1 MRIAFDHQTFAAQ
14 VHGGI
19 SRAHARL
26 ATEMAAAG
34 HDVRIV
40 APLHI
45 NAYLADVP
53 PGIVQGRRV
62 AATRWPAR
70 AARLACR
77 LTAPPLIARFRPDIV
92 QETYYSARPIA
103 PPRARA
109 VLMVYDMIHELFPDS
124 FPADDPT
131 RSLKAAAVAR
141 ADHILCISQSTQADL
156 IAVHPAAA
164 SKSSVALLGFDPAP
178 AGIAPAPA
186 ARPYLLF
193 VGQRGGYK
201 NFAGLL
207 AAYAA
212 SPSLRADF
220 DLLAVGGGAFT
231 PAEVAA
237 IAAHGLAE
245 QVRQMPADDKTL
257 QRCYAGAAVFIYPS
271 LYEGFGIPPLEA
283 MAAGTPVVAMRAS
296 SVPEVCG
303 DAACYAEPDDPES
316 LRRAVEAVALSP
328 QTASGLIA
336 AGTARLAHFSW
347 ARAAETALAAYG
359 TLL

>member
-1 MRIAFDHQTFAAQ
+1 MCRKAS
-14 VHGGI
+14 
-19 SRAHARL
+19 SRA
-26 ATEMAAAG
+26 
-34 HDVRIV
+34 
-40 APLHI
+40 
-45 NAYLADVP
+45 
-53 PGIVQGRRV
+53 
-62 AATRWPAR
+62 

-77 LTAPPLIARFRPDIV
+77 VGAAPLLARFHPDIV

-103 PPRARA
+103 PPRART
-109 VLMVYDMIHELFPDS
+109 VLMVYDMIHELFPAS

-141 ADHILCISQSTQADL
+141 ADHILCISQSTLADL

-164 SKSSVALLGFDPAP
+164 AKSSVVLLGFDPAP
-178 AGIAPAPA
+178 PDIAPAPA
-186 ARPYLLF
+186 PATANTRPYLLF

-201 NFAGLL
+201 NFHGLL

-212 SPSLRADF
+212 SKSLRAGF

-231 PAEVAA
+231 PAEAAA
-237 IAAHGLAE
+237 IAAHGLAA
-245 QVRQMPADDKTL
+245 QVRQMPADDKLL
-257 QRCYAGAAVFIYPS
+257 QRCYAGGAVFIYPS

-296 SVPEVCG
+296 AVPEVCG
-303 DAACYAEPDDPES
+303 DAARYALPDDPES

-328 QTASGLIA
+328 QTAAALVT
-336 AGTARLAHFSW
+336 AGTQRLAHFSW
-347 ARAAETALAAYG
+347 ARAAQAALASYR